1 MSVSA
6 GRGMTVFYF
15 IEIRHAL
22 LQQHLT
28 VVVVYQ
34 KKHESRDPENHKCH
48 GIRLLLQGDFAL
60 IPANALVSV
69 SL

>member
-1 MSVSA
+1 MSVST
-6 GRGMTVFYF
+6 GRGVTVFYF

-28 VVVVYQ
+28 VMVVYQ
-34 KKHESRDPENHKCH
+34 QKDESRDPENHECH
-48 GIRLLLQGDFAL
+48 GMRLLLQNGFAL
-60 IPANALVSV
+60 IPANVLVSV